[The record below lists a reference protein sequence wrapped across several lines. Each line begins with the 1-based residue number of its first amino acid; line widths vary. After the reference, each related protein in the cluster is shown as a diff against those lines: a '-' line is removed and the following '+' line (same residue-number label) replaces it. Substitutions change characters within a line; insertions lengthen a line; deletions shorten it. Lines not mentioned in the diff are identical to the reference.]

1 MRKRFAAGMLAIAMV
16 MGMTACSNV
25 EDRQDA
31 AADAAAAGSVQ
42 DETNSAAAASDTEI
56 QDVGTA
62 DTESVQTA
70 AESAP
75 AEGEETPETADSIA
89 ILSYLDNGGTGE
101 TSGDRLTAVLTE
113 SATDTAGKISITDHE
128 LEEAQNQKLAYAAG
142 VQTLVQFIE
151 TEGDAGKALQKAL
164 DQDNETQMELMKENY
179 AAALEFD
186 QEMADMNTDSSETAE
201 SAGMYYSMQ
210 SKVILKRA
218 DEKILSYLRE
228 DYSFTGGAHPS
239 TAYLSYN
246 YDPETGEALTLR
258 DVVTDYDG
266 LYEKVLEALQKVYE
280 DSDEGTLF
288 SDYQDTVK
296 TMFYGTET
304 GEVDASDTDTA
315 EIPES
320 AASLNWIMTEK
331 GVDII
336 FNQYDLAP
344 YAVGQLAAEIPFG
357 TGLIKEEYR

>member
-1 MRKRFAAGMLAIAMV
+1 MRKRFAAGMLTIAMV

-25 EDRQDA
+25 EDHQDA
-31 AADAAAAGSVQ
+31 AADTAAEGSAQDETDPAAAAPGT
-42 DETNSAAAASDTEI
+42 ETLDA
-56 QDVGTA
+56 GTA
-62 DTESVQTA
+62 DTESSQTA
-70 AESAP
+70 AESDD
-75 AEGEETPETADSIA
+75 AEGETADSIA
-89 ILSYLDNGGTGE
+89 ILSYLDNGGAGE

-113 SATDTAGKISITDHE
+113 GAADTAWKVSITDHE
-128 LEEAQNQKLAYAAG
+128 LEEAQNQKLSYAAG

-151 TEGDAGKALQKAL
+151 TEDGAGEALQKAL
-164 DQDNETQMELMKENY
+164 DQDNEAQMELMKENY

-201 SAGMYYSMQ
+201 SDGMYYSMQ

-239 TAYLSYN
+239 TAYISYN
-246 YDPETGEALTLR
+246 YDPETGKALTLR

-280 DSDEGTLF
+280 DNDEGALF
-288 SDYQDTVK
+288 SDYADTVK
-296 TMFYGTET
+296 AMFYGTET
-304 GEVDASDTDTA
+304 DDAGASDTDAA
-315 EIPES
+315 EVPET
-320 AASLNWIMTEK
+320 AASLNWIMTEE

-336 FNQYDLAP
+336 FNQYDIAP

-357 TGLIKEEYR
+357 TGLINENYR